1 MKKKL
6 NVITFITVS
15 LVILLMFS
23 FFITA
28 CKKEAKEVTLTLGS
42 WRVDDVK
49 QVEKLIEA
57 FNSKYPSIKIKF
69 DPTNPPEYNSVLR
82 TQLEGGTAPDLFYTR
97 SFTITRE
104 LYNEGFLESLED
116 LPGIKENFT
125 DASLS
130 PWATDDGVPYSVP
143 FMAVSHGIYYNVD
156 LFNELG
162 IKNPETWEEL
172 ISDAKTIKDAG
183 KIPFANGSKDEWDMA
198 EIVFMNLAPN
208 FIGGREGRLEYESG
222 KRPFNDE
229 NIVAAFQ
236 ACKDLAPYLPKGQE
250 AVSYYDAQQL
260 FLQGQAAMFFGGSW
274 DISTFENENPGF
286 KWNIFATPS
295 KSGQDTKYICFHMDA
310 GVGLNKASKNKEAA
324 RKFLSWLTTKEAAT
338 VLGNEIPGFF
348 PIIKESITLTNEH
361 ANTFLSL
368 NNGRELDVRFVWP
381 KLLGGNPSGYN
392 LIMYGTID
400 VIKGKKSPKQAADE
414 LQEGLAKW
422 YKP

>member
-1 MKKKL
+1 MKKRV
-6 NVITFITVS
+6 NVMTFIILFLIGLLVFGS
-15 LVILLMFS
+15 L
-23 FFITA
+23 ITG
-28 CKKEAKEVTLTLGS
+28 CKKESKEVMLTLGS

-57 FNSKYPSIKIKF
+57 FNTKYPEIKIKF

-97 SFTITRE
+97 SFAITRD
-104 LYNEGFLESLED
+104 LYNEGFLEPLTD

-125 DASLS
+125 DAALS

-143 FMAVSHGIYYNVD
+143 FMAVSHGIYYNID
-156 LFNELG
+156 LFNQLG
-162 IKNPETWEEL
+162 INVPKTWEDL
-172 ISDAKTIKDAG
+172 MAAAKTIKAAG
-183 KIPFANGSKDEWDMA
+183 KVPFANGSKDEWDMA

-260 FLQGQAAMFFGGSW
+260 FLQGEAAMFFGGSW
-274 DISTFENENPGF
+274 DIATFEKENPSF
-286 KWNIFATPS
+286 KWSVFATPP
-295 KSGQDTKYICFHMDA
+295 KAGQTKEYICFHMDA
-310 GVGLNKASKNKEAA
+310 GIGLNKASKNKDAA
-324 RKFLSWLTTKEAAT
+324 KKFLSWLTTKEAAT

-348 PIIKESITLTNEH
+348 PIVKEKITLTNKH
-361 ANTFLSL
+361 ANAFLAL

-381 KLLGGNPSGYN
+381 KLLTGNPSGYN

-400 VIKGKKSPKQAADE
+400 VIKGKKTPKQAADE
-414 LQEGLAKW
+414 LQKGLAEW